1 LVNIVVALSG
11 SDWKLDRYRN
21 GCSARFLTPLL
32 SRLGMEFAVC
42 EQRRDEMLEIH
53 YGDKV
58 HCQLTCVG

>member
-32 SRLGMEFAVC
+32 SRLGMAFAVC
-42 EQRRDEMLEIH
+42 EQRREN
-53 YGDKV
+53 GDS
-58 HCQLTCVG
+58 QGSTCPLR